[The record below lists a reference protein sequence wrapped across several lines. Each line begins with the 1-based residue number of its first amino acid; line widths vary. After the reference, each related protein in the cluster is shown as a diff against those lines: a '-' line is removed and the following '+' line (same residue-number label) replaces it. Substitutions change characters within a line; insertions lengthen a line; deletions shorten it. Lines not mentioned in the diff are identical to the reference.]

1 MTSSA
6 QPESDPVFDLA
17 RRIHA
22 AGGPKV
28 VLNIAGGG
36 TEVFPWLLTRGGGSA
51 TLLAGRIPYDPADFH
66 AILGVN
72 PGRLVDARAA
82 RGLAMAAF
90 RQALRL
96 RPDLGVDGVLGLG
109 ATSKLTR
116 ATPERD
122 GRTHEVHV
130 ALQTGSRT
138 LARSITLPPG
148 SDRVSQERINALI
161 ILNLLAEANSLP
173 ALPLAAGGWTVPEA
187 SIRDIA
193 ADSAMTGALGIADLL
208 GGRIPWLA
216 HPLDGRATGSPPT
229 PTLILPGSF
238 RPLHAGHLRMAEL
251 ASELVGVPCA
261 FELSLFHPEKPPLD
275 YLSIADRVGRF
286 RGVGGWILLTDAPTY
301 RDKARLFP
309 GATFVVGHDTAIRLL
324 DPRWYGGV
332 ATRDAMLDEL
342 EALGTRFLVFG
353 RVDGSGRFRDL
364 DNDTFDNQR
373 VDDFLAR
380 TTQVVAETQFRSD
393 LSSTWLRDQAVEDLP

>member
-1 MTSSA
+1 MSGVA
-6 QPESDPVFDLA
+6 ESDPIFDLT
-17 RRIHA
+17 RRIHQA
-22 AGGPKV
+22 DGPKV
-28 VLNIAGGG
+28 VLNVAGGG

-66 AILGVN
+66 AILGVR

-96 RPDLGVDGVLGLG
+96 RPDLGVAGVLGLG

-116 ATPERD
+116 GATERD

-130 ALQTGSRT
+130 ALQTGNRT
-138 LARSITLPPG
+138 LARSINLPVG

-161 ILNLLAEANSLP
+161 ILNLLAEAN
-173 ALPLAAGGWTVPEA
+173 ALPGLPLESGGWTVPSA
-187 SIRDIA
+187 AIRDLT
-193 ADSAMTGALGIADLL
+193 ADSAMCGSLAIADLL

-216 HPLDGRATGSPPT
+216 HRPDGPALGSDSP

-251 ASELVGVPCA
+251 AAELVGEPCA

-286 RGVGGWILLTDAPTY
+286 RGVGGSILLTDAPTY

-332 ATRDAMLDEL
+332 AARDAMLDEL

-353 RVDGSGRFRDL
+353 RVDASGRFCDL
-364 DNDTFDNQR
+364 DADTFDDER
-373 VDDFLAR
+373 VARFLQR
-380 TTQVVAETQFRSD
+380 TTRVIAESRFRSD
-393 LSSTWLRDQAVEDLP
+393 LSSTSLRDQAEEELP